1 MRYKAIVYKP
11 NGMCVSNAFPLLRN
25 AKKYARQT
33 SDPGDR
39 VKIEEHWEDEQS
51 TVYEYEVEDWN
62 DKAK

>member
-1 MRYKAIVYKP
+1 MRFKTIVYKP
-11 NGMCVSNAFPLLRN
+11 NGMCISNAFPLLRN
-25 AKKYARQT
+25 AKKYARQA

-51 TVYEYEVEDWN
+51 IIYEYEVEDWN